1 MKPAPFVYLAP
12 SSIDEALEMVEEHGP
27 DAKLLAGGQSL
38 IPAMNFRLLQPSA
51 LIDLN
56 RIHNLS
62 YIEQDEQGN
71 LHIGA
76 MTRQSAVEHDPQVRK
91 LSPLL
96 HQTMPRIAHRQIRNR
111 GTMGGSLVHADP
123 AAELPVVTTAL
134 RCRFKL
140 RSLKGERWVEAQDF
154 FVGMFTTD
162 TRPNE
167 ILEEFVIGPYA
178 ERTGWAFLEVARRS
192 GDYAMA
198 GVAAM
203 LTLDEGGRTADARLV
218 YLNLGDGPV
227 EAQQAEQRLVGHA
240 PDGKA
245 FGEAARI
252 AAETE
257 ITPFGNLHATPEYQ
271 RHLAQVLTERA
282 LVQAAER
289 AIGKS
294 DPEGG
299 A

>member
-1 MKPAPFVYLAP
+1 MKPAPFKYLSP
-12 SSIDEALEMVEEHGP
+12 SSLDEALEMLGEHGP

-56 RIHNLS
+56 HVPDLS
-62 YIEQDEQGN
+62 FIRQDGN
-71 LHIGA
+71 GGLSIGA
-76 MTRQSAVEHDPQVRK
+76 MTRQSSVEHDPKVRQIA
-91 LSPLL
+91 PLL

-140 RSLKGERWVEAQDF
+140 RSQGGERWVAAQDF
-154 FVGMFTTD
+154 FVGMFTTE
-162 TRPNE
+162 TRPDE
-167 ILEEFVIGPYA
+167 ILEEIAIEPSPA
-178 ERTGWAFLEVARRS
+178 RTGWAFLEVARRS

-203 LTLDEGGRTADARLV
+203 LTLDEHMQISDARLV
-218 YLNLGDGPV
+218 YLNVGDGPV
-227 EAQQAEQRLVGHA
+227 EATQAEELLVGQA
-240 PDGKA
+240 PGDKA
-245 FGEAARI
+245 FAEAAQI
-252 AAETE
+252 AAEE
-257 ITPFGNLHATPEYQ
+257 EMTPFGNLHATPEYQ
-271 RHLAQVLTERA
+271 RHLAQVLTRRVLA
-282 LVQAAER
+282 QAAER
-289 AIGKS
+289 AQ
-294 DPEGG
+294 

>member
-1 MKPAPFVYLAP
+1 MKPAPFKYLSP
-12 SSIDEALEMVEEHGP
+12 GSLEEALQMLSEQGP

-56 RIHNLS
+56 RIDALS
-62 YIEQDEQGN
+62 YIRPSESGG
-71 LHIGA
+71 LRIGA
-76 MTRQSAVEHDPQVRK
+76 MTRQSEVERHPDVRTV
-91 LSPLL
+91 SPLL

-111 GTMGGSLVHADP
+111 GTIGGSLVHADP

-134 RCRFKL
+134 GSRFKL
-140 RSLKGERWVEAQDF
+140 RSQEGERWVEAKDF
-154 FVGMFTTD
+154 FLGMFTTA
-162 TRPNE
+162 TQPNE
-167 ILEEFVIGPYA
+167 ILEEIEIEPSP

-203 LTLDEGGRTADARLV
+203 LTLDEGGRCADARLV

-227 EAQQAEQRLVGHA
+227 DAQ
-240 PDGKA
+240 
-245 FGEAARI
+245 EAAASLAAQLPGDTAFAEAGRI

-257 ITPFGNLHATPEYQ
+257 LAPFGNLHATPEYQ
-271 RHLAQVLTERA
+271 RHLAQILTRRA
-282 LVQAAER
+282 LSQAAER
-289 AIGKS
+289 A
-294 DPEGG
+294 GG
-299 A
+299 